1 MLVSLHRHSLSEMRT
16 TPSKEP
22 KDQAHNDHRS
32 NMAYVHVRSARHHGQ
47 RASTQPTAMMQPS
60 AKTPWASNG
69 EI

>member
-1 MLVSLHRHSLSEMRT
+1 MGHSYLSLAAEARPAT
-16 TPSKEP
+16 KEP